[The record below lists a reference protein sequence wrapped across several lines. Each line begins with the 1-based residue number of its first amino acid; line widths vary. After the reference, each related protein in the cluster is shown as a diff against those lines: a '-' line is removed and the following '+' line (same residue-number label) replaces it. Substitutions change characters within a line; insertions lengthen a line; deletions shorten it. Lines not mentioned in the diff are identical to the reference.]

1 MYICTS
7 SPDTCGVTT
16 LIKTS
21 AHTYL
26 MFPSL
31 QKPENSV
38 PVLLTWSTMLHPW
51 NTVDSS
57 HQLDVLREWARSE
70 DGQKLYEQST
80 RDVQDP
86 QDVEQLA
93 LTMAALMNYR
103 RLFPDVL
110 DCFDQPISGSFL
122 ADLDAHFRGCL
133 LGNSGRV
140 VEQMVFALL
149 RVLYPLASKYEG
161 LITFL
166 ETTLD
171 RERPPLHLFDGFT
184 DHYFRLRISY
194 RSHKTARLELSGV
207 KVPELGGDDDL
218 DWVNI
223 TQPEE

>member
-1 MYICTS
+1 M
-7 SPDTCGVTT
+7 
-16 LIKTS
+16 
-21 AHTYL
+21 
-26 MFPSL
+26 
-31 QKPENSV
+31 
-38 PVLLTWSTMLHPW
+38 
-51 NTVDSS
+51 
-57 HQLDVLREWARSE
+57 
-70 DGQKLYEQST
+70 
-80 RDVQDP
+80 
-86 QDVEQLA
+86 
-93 LTMAALMNYR
+93 
-103 RLFPDVL
+103 
-110 DCFDQPISGSFL
+110 
-122 ADLDAHFRGCL
+122 
-133 LGNSGRV
+133 
-140 VEQMVFALL
+140 FALL

>member
-1 MYICTS
+1 
-7 SPDTCGVTT
+7 
-16 LIKTS
+16 
-21 AHTYL
+21 
-26 MFPSL
+26 
-31 QKPENSV
+31 
-38 PVLLTWSTMLHPW
+38 MLHPW

-57 HQLDVLREWARSE
+57 HQLDILREWARSE
-70 DGQKLYEQST
+70 DGQKLYEQLT

-86 QDVEQLA
+86 KDVEQLA